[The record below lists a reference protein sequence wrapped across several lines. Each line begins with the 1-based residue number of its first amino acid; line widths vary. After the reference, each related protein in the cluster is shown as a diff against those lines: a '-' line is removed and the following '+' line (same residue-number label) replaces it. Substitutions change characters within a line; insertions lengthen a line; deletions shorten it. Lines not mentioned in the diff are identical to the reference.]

1 MNKNVKAAGITALV
15 VSSLALAGFAFV
27 KLYEA
32 FPNVFMPVWLTAV
45 GIWMT
50 VSIYNTVKSD
60 LK

>member
-32 FPNVFMPVWLTAV
+32 FPNVFMPVWLSAV
-45 GIWMT
+45 GAWII
-50 VSIYNTVKSD
+50 VSVFKTVKSD